1 MKMEDSTDN
10 NKLKRISEVEV
21 EESIQLRHG
30 FDLEE
35 ARLSVAEPP
44 TQTV

>member
-1 MKMEDSTDN
+1 MEDSIED

-21 EESIQLRHG
+21 EESIQFKRG

-44 TQTV
+44 TQTI